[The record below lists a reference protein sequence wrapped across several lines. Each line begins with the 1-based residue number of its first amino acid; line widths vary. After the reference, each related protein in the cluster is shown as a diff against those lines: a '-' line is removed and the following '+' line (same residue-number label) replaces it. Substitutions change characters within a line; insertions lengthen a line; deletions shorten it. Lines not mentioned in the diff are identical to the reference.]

1 MRLVSFRSAKIGV
14 EIRAQ
19 TNFVCSTCAPI
30 PRNRS
35 TNRSAVEIGAE
46 IEHSHFFHED
56 GPQNRSRRRQ
66 NRSTE
71 AKIGALSSEKQ
82 KFSELRD
89 KIGVEITLCFRQKS
103 ELSSDFYSDFALLK
117 KVDNIRG

>member
-1 MRLVSFRSAKIGV
+1 MELEQLSKPV
-14 EIRAQ
+14 
-19 TNFVCSTCAPI
+19 
-30 PRNRS
+30 
-35 TNRSAVEIGAE
+35 
-46 IEHSHFFHED
+46 FHED

-89 KIGVEITLCFRQKS
+89 KIGAEITLCFRQKS
-103 ELSSDFYSDFALLK
+103 ELSSDFYSDFGAPHETLYF
-117 KVDNIRG
+117 GQFFCP